1 MSNPMLPDSPAPKQ
15 ILALHGKSFYWASKF
30 LGVELADSAARLY
43 QFCRYVDDLADG
55 DLPDCQ
61 ESLEDIR
68 ARLAGKELIAGPEIE
83 AFIALAN
90 SNNIPLSAASELLD
104 GMLSDQNPTAVAD
117 EAELLRYCH
126 AVAGTVGLMMCRV
139 LNCEEP
145 RADSFAIDLGIAM
158 QLTNISR
165 DVLEDAKMGRRYLPA
180 SWANFTPSQIAN
192 AGLEAGEL
200 GETELDNTSEDCRQQ
215 VAEGIAQLLDLSEQ
229 YYASAMLGIRL
240 LPFRSR
246 LSIAIAL
253 RVYRQIGWVLRRRNL
268 AWWQGRVMVTGGEKA
283 LLSLRSLLDLRPIKV
298 PPHRSQLHQHLQG
311 LAGVQ

>member
-1 MSNPMLPDSPAPKQ
+1 MNNPVLPDSPAPKQ
-15 ILALHGKSFYWASKF
+15 VLARHGKSFYWASKF
-30 LGVELADSAARLY
+30 LGIELADRAARLY

-55 DLPDCQ
+55 DLPDRQ

-68 ARLAGKELIAGPEIE
+68 ARLAGKELAAGPEIE

-145 RADSFAIDLGIAM
+145 RADSFAIDLGVAM

-180 SWANFTPSQIAN
+180 SWANFTPAQIAK
-192 AGLEAGEL
+192 AGLGDED
-200 GETELDNTSEDCRQQ
+200 TDCREQ
-215 VAEGIAQLLDLSEQ
+215 VAHGIARLLDLSEQ
-229 YYASAMLGIRL
+229 YYASALLGICL

-283 LLSLRSLLDLRPIKV
+283 LLSLRSLADLRPKKV
-298 PPHRSQLHQHLQG
+298 PPHRTQLHQHLQG

>member
-1 MSNPMLPDSPAPKQ
+1 MNNPVLPDSPAPKQ
-15 ILALHGKSFYWASKF
+15 VLARHGKSFYWASKF
-30 LGVELADSAARLY
+30 LGVELADRAARLY

-55 DLPDCQ
+55 DLPDRQ

-68 ARLAGKELIAGPEIE
+68 ARLSGKELAAGAEIE

-117 EAELLRYCH
+117 EAKLLRYCH

-145 RADSFAIDLGIAM
+145 RADSFAIDLGVAM

-180 SWANFTPSQIAN
+180 SWANFTPAQIAK
-192 AGLEAGEL
+192 AGLEDED
-200 GETELDNTSEDCRQQ
+200 TDCREQ
-215 VAEGIAQLLDLSEQ
+215 VAHGVARLLDLSEQ
-229 YYASAMLGIRL
+229 YYASALLGIRL

-283 LLSLRSLLDLRPIKV
+283 LLSLRSLADLRPKKV
-298 PPHRSQLHQHLQG
+298 PPHRTQLHQHLQG

>member
-1 MSNPMLPDSPAPKQ
+1 MNNPVLPDSPAPKQ
-15 ILALHGKSFYWASKF
+15 VLARHGKSFYWASKF
-30 LGVELADSAARLY
+30 LGVELADRAARLY

-55 DLPDCQ
+55 DLPDRQ

-68 ARLAGKELIAGPEIE
+68 ARLSGKELAAGPEIE

-139 LNCEEP
+139 LNCVEP
-145 RADSFAIDLGIAM
+145 RADSFAIDLGVAM

-180 SWANFTPSQIAN
+180 SWANFTPAQIAK
-192 AGLEAGEL
+192 AGLEDED
-200 GETELDNTSEDCRQQ
+200 TDCREQ
-215 VAEGIAQLLDLSEQ
+215 VAHGVARLLDLSEQ
-229 YYASAMLGIRL
+229 YYASALLGIRL

-283 LLSLRSLLDLRPIKV
+283 LLSLRSLADLRPIKV
-298 PPHRSQLHQHLQG
+298 PPHRTQLHQHLQG

>member
-1 MSNPMLPDSPAPKQ
+1 MNNPVLPDSPAPKQ
-15 ILALHGKSFYWASKF
+15 VLARHGKSFYWASKF
-30 LGVELADSAARLY
+30 LGIELADRAARLY

-55 DLPDCQ
+55 DLPDRQ

-68 ARLAGKELIAGPEIE
+68 ARLAGKELAAGPEIE

-145 RADSFAIDLGIAM
+145 RADSFAIDLGVAM

-180 SWANFTPSQIAN
+180 SWANFTPAQIAK
-192 AGLEAGEL
+192 AGLGDED
-200 GETELDNTSEDCRQQ
+200 TDCREQ
-215 VAEGIAQLLDLSEQ
+215 VAHGIARLLDLSEQ
-229 YYASAMLGIRL
+229 YYASALLGIRL